1 MRILKR
7 IGVSIL
13 AFILILFIIFL
24 LGPKVHFE
32 NVNNEVLQG
41 LYTIEQVQKNL
52 ATRNLTPSI
61 KPDNDEQII
70 WFDGEKKTPYSIVY
84 LHGFSASHGE
94 GAPLHKNIAKRYGAN
109 LFLTRLP
116 YHGLDNLDAFVD
128 ITPESMV
135 EYAKEAIKIGK
146 SIGEK
151 VILISCS
158 TGSTLS
164 AYLAAEDDDIAAMI
178 MLSPNFELYD
188 PAVKVI
194 TKPWGFKIAKK
205 IAGGEYHSWDAPDAA
220 LPYWY
225 DTYRMEGVAALQS
238 LLDQTMKDEIFKK
251 ISHPIFVGYFY
262 KDEEVQDFTISVEK
276 IREVDALIKTPA
288 DQKQFIAYPDGDA
301 HVFNSPIFN
310 DEWEKVQTD
319 IYSFMEDILRISEMI
334 VLEEVIE

>member
-7 IGVSIL
+7 IGIGIL
-13 AFILILFIIFL
+13 AFILILFIVFL

-32 NVNNEVLQG
+32 NVNNDALQG
-41 LYTIEQVQKNL
+41 LYTIEEVQTNISK
-52 ATRNLTPSI
+52 RNLIPKI
-61 KPDNDEQII
+61 KPNNEEKIV
-70 WFDGEKKTPYSIVY
+70 WYDGEQKTPYSIVY

-94 GAPLHKNIAKRYGAN
+94 GAPLHENLAKRYGAN
-109 LFLTRLP
+109 LFLTRIP
-116 YHGLDNLDAFVD
+116 HHGLDDLDAFVD

-135 EYAKEAIKIGK
+135 DYAKEAIKIGK

-164 AYLAAEDDDIAAMI
+164 AYLAAEDKDIAAMI

-205 IAGGEYHSWDAPDAA
+205 IAGGDYHSWDAPDDA

-225 DTYRMEGVAALQS
+225 DKYRMEGVAALQS
-238 LLDQTMKDEIFKK
+238 LLDQTMTDEIFEK
-251 ISHPIFVGYFY
+251 ITHPIFVGYFY
-262 KDEEVQDFTISVEK
+262 KDEEVQDFTISVDK
-276 IREVDALIKTPA
+276 IREVEELIKTPVN
-288 DQKQFIAYPDGDA
+288 QKQFIAYPDGDA

-310 DEWEKVQTD
+310 AEWEKVQTD
-319 IYSFMEDILRISEMI
+319 IYSFMEDVLRINEVI
-334 VLEEVIE
+334 VLDKIME